1 MERVRCRGDISDK
14 RVHRPHKVGQF
25 PYCLLHRMDD
35 LSISTDRNRRW
46 ISADQLDP
54 NGMEGSGFTVRS
66 TRSTLINLMTSLL
79 GCYVPSTHDL
89 RHKPLVSFVEPN
101 RGQPQQTRTWIVS
114 KNTRTTSRDCATC
127 CCRDFAHAIAGLRL
141 IVFYFHSSFQ
151 IPRRNTFLIYV
162 HLNVSTSPR
171 CILSPSSISHGH
183 VSCAPPLDSIQSY
196 GH

>member
-1 MERVRCRGDISDK
+1 MTYPFQPIEIADGYPLTNWIRMAWKVAGLQCDPRV
-14 RVHRPHKVGQF
+14 
-25 PYCLLHRMDD
+25 L
-35 LSISTDRNRRW
+35 
-46 ISADQLDP
+46 
-54 NGMEGSGFTVRS
+54 
-66 TRSTLINLMTSLL
+66 LINLMTSLL

-141 IVFYFHSSFQ
+141 IDFYFHSSFQ